1 MGNKNLTRQEL
12 YTLQSSIIGDV
23 LDEILHVGSSS
34 NLILD
39 DSLDTYYLSNTLIN
53 LIPTATEKISRA
65 RDLQADLTNQTIDPR
80 SSVDEVRSELIFL
93 RIELQQLNLA
103 LSRNRTTVMS
113 INSTLELPSK

>member
-23 LDEILHVGSSS
+23 LDEILHLGSSS